1 MVKRDSPH
9 TDQRNTLK
17 IIEILLMEEIPHQL
31 LGSISRLFTGFSWIL
46 HIAGGARFL
55 PSTVPC
61 VYHVFI
67 FFPDGSAVS
76 VAKTREFLP
85 RSPIQ
90 WIQCIGACVKSI
102 MQAISTLDSH
112 N

>member
-1 MVKRDSPH
+1 MLKRDSLYRSKKYIENH
-9 TDQRNTLK
+9 RNTVDGRNPAPVARLYIP
-17 IIEILLMEEIPHQL
+17 IIYRVLY
-31 LGSISRLFTGFSWIL
+31 
-46 HIAGGARFL
+46 IAG
-55 PSTVPC
+55 TVPC
-61 VYHVFI
+61 VYHVCI